1 MINKMLFTWVAV
13 LADYFF
19 VLIEYGG
26 LNSTVS
32 YIRLWNPMVEWLQLQ
47 NITFIREEIENI
59 TIIVIIKEL

>member
-1 MINKMLFTWVAV
+1 MLFTWVAV

-32 YIRLWNPMVEWLQLQ
+32 YM
-47 NITFIREEIENI
+47 ITDNKKLLLSFC
-59 TIIVIIKEL
+59 VSV